1 MGAAPV
7 RSFDRYSE
15 SEQGELLD
23 HYARIVEIL
32 GFSREEADAIERLGS
47 TERRRGGGRGAR
59 ACPPVF
65 ASSPHVSEVSDV
77 SSKSARTGDVSD

>member
-7 RSFDRYSE
+7 RSFDSLSE

-32 GFSREEADAIERLGS
+32 GFSREEADAIERLVRLSGDAEAVEAHGPVRPCS
-47 TERRRGGGRGAR
+47 RAPRR
-59 ACPPVF
+59 
-65 ASSPHVSEVSDV
+65 
-77 SSKSARTGDVSD
+77 